1 MVASRVVGVVM
12 GVACVVA
19 GVVLAVVM
27 LVLFS
32 NNKKETE
39 EGGIMSGRQKQG
51 TNTNEAEAID
61 FLGRYDREA
70 GQMCNKFMEASWNYN
85 TNVTDFNKRVMLQQ
99 QMIWSDFHRTKW
111 NEATNFAWKNFTTPT
126 VRRMFSFLTVL
137 GKAALPRDK
146 LKELTGLL
154 QEMKTTY
161 SVAKICRYDARLRR
175 LPSGDYDY
183 DAEFEADDDNQIGCI
198 PTLPLEPHLTQMMA
212 NSRDPDE
219 LRYLWR
225 AWREAAGKPIRQKYL
240 RFVELSN
247 EAARLNGFS
256 DAGEYWRS
264 DYEIDGF
271 REEVE
276 ELWQKLSPLYQQLHA
291 YVRAKLV
298 EKYGEEV
305 VPRRG
310 PIPAHLLGNMWAQT
324 WTNVLD
330 ITIPYPGRT
339 SVDVTNAL
347 RIQGYS
353 PLAMFRLAEEFFTS
367 LGLEPMPQT
376 FWQRSMIQK
385 PTDREVVCH
394 ASAWD
399 FCNGRDYRIKQCTEV
414 TMEHLV
420 TTHHE
425 MGHIQ
430 YDLLYRNQPFI
441 FRDGANPGFHEAV
454 GDVLALSAST
464 PRHLQSVGLL
474 GNVDDSYET
483 DINFLFAMALD
494 KIAFLPFGYLMDQ
507 WRWEVFSGD
516 TTSSNLNNRW
526 WELRLGVQGV
536 SPPVPRTEEDFD
548 PGAKFHVP
556 ANVPYVRY
564 FVSFVVQF
572 QFHAEL
578 CKAAGHEGPLHRCD
592 IYRSVKAG
600 RLLRN
605 VLSLGKSRPWTEALS
620 VLTSGRTNKLDVE
633 PILEYFGPLR
643 TWLESQNRGELIGWR
658 ENEAIVLQVTRS
670 NASLITGAVLAVIA
684 LVLLVALVIIAFRR
698 CRRGGNKNFNTASQ
712 GS

>member
-1 MVASRVVGVVM
+1 MTSRRMVVVTPCVVSVLVLLVVVGVPV
-12 GVACVVA
+12 GVQGAI
-19 GVVLAVVM
+19 
-27 LVLFS
+27 FS
-32 NNKKETE
+32 DKGTE
-39 EGGIMSGRQKQG
+39 G
-51 TNTNEAEAID
+51 TNINEAEAID

-111 NEATNFAWKNFTTPT
+111 NEATNYAWKNFTTPT

-161 SVAKICRYDARLRR
+161 SLAKICRYDPRLRR

-198 PTLPLEPHLTQMMA
+198 PNLPLEPHLTQMMA

-240 RFVELSN
+240 RFVQLSN

-324 WTNVLD
+324 WTNILD
-330 ITIPYPGRT
+330 MTIPYPGRT

-376 FWQRSMIQK
+376 FWQQSMIQK

-414 TMEHLV
+414 NMEHLV

-507 WRWEVFSGD
+507 KILHPNTSSSSNPNTSSSSNPNTCSSNPNTTSSSNPN
-516 TTSSNLNNRW
+516 TTSSNPNTSSSSNPNTTSSNPNTTSSNPNTTSSSNPNTTSSNPNTTSSNPNTSSSSNPNTTSSNPNTTSSNPNTSSSSNPNTTSSNPNTTSSNPNTSSSNPNTTSSNPNTCSSNPNN
-526 WELRLGVQGV
+526 
-536 SPPVPRTEEDFD
+536 
-548 PGAKFHVP
+548 
-556 ANVPYVRY
+556 Y
-564 FVSFVVQF
+564 
-572 QFHAEL
+572 
-578 CKAAGHEGPLHRCD
+578 
-592 IYRSVKAG
+592 
-600 RLLRN
+600 
-605 VLSLGKSRPWTEALS
+605 
-620 VLTSGRTNKLDVE
+620 
-633 PILEYFGPLR
+633 
-643 TWLESQNRGELIGWR
+643 
-658 ENEAIVLQVTRS
+658 
-670 NASLITGAVLAVIA
+670 
-684 LVLLVALVIIAFRR
+684 
-698 CRRGGNKNFNTASQ
+698 
-712 GS
+712 